1 MTKSE
6 LKEIVQKATE
16 EVWYNR
22 RSLNPVEEQTELITE
37 KLYEALILPVVGRSL
52 PTNTDYLSEVRVKL
66 FDEHVERLSKQTKE
80 WNLMEGIRLGLNAE
94 KP

>member
-6 LKEIVQKATE
+6 LKAIVQKATE

-37 KLYEALILPVVGRSL
+37 KLYEALILPVVVRQ
-52 PTNTDYLSEVRVKL
+52 SEQLCDCEYPLIRTG
-66 FDEHVERLSKQTKE
+66 EN
-80 WNLMEGIRLGLNAE
+80 NLEYCGFCMKNIS
-94 KP
+94 